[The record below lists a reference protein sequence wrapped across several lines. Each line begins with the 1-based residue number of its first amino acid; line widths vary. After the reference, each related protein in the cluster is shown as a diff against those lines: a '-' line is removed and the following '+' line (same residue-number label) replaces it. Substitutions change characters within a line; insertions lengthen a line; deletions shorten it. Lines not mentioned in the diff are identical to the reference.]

1 MKRARQVPKERCVK
15 LKTLTHMIALI
26 GAAGPAFAQQAPS
39 PQPMQRVEITGSSI
53 RRINLEG
60 ALPVQTIT
68 LDQLD
73 KQGITNA
80 EQLMTLISA
89 NGTGA
94 DNMTSGNNVFGAD
107 ADRVSGGGSFASLR
121 GLGPSGTLVLINGR
135 RIAGYGLS
143 GKAVDLNTIPLAA
156 IARVEVLKDGAS
168 AIYGTDA
175 VGGVINFILKTDFE
189 GLQATASGNFTE
201 AGGGATRR
209 LQLVGGKGKLDT
221 DRYNLMFA
229 LGHDKNDRLDSRQRS
244 FANGYQPQRGLSPD
258 TTGTPV
264 ANQLTEAKPT
274 VAAGQPL
281 PPPKTALGYDFQLPG
296 DPNRYLQAGLLSLQG
311 KCDSV
316 DGMQQYASNLW
327 AKTTSPLRSTYS
339 CSYDYG
345 GDYVMQLPT
354 ERTNFVARG
363 TFQLTP
369 DHRLYAETVGA
380 HTTSLA
386 ILTPAQISTT
396 LAAGNAYPAGG
407 PYYQNLQAYIPT
419 FDPTKPILYKWRAW
433 PLGDRTQQ
441 YSTDTARL
449 LLGAEGTLA
458 GKWDYRLDLSHSFS
472 RTTTDL
478 LDGYAN
484 TRALYSVLGSGIVNP
499 WAAPAQGQSDAA
511 MQALEATKFYGRLQ
525 QGKTT
530 LTQLNGA
537 VSGELFQLP
546 GGAVSGALGTDLRRE
561 SYAFHQDVDATQILL
576 APGNANQ
583 DRVVR
588 NIKAVYA
595 ELVVPVIKDLE
606 LQLALRRD
614 DYSLI
619 GATTNPKIAFSYR
632 PLSWVMLRGS
642 ANKGFLAPS
651 FGQLYGPPG
660 RPALLCDRAPRLLQR
675 RQSEPASGNLEA
687 GHAGHHPRAEREFLG
702 IGRLLGDQRQG
713 PHPEP
718 HPASGAGEC
727 RGPAG
732 IHPPQR
738 RRHHRLH
745 RRRLDQCGR
754 PQDAR
759 RRRRLARARQPAG
772 RFPLECGPGRHLD
785 PELPVRRVRG
795 PALRRIRRQFLHPRS
810 VPALEA
816 QRHLQREQGSVER
829 PAEQS
834 VPRRLQGPIA
844 GCGQERAAARLQ
856 AARGQLHHLRPVDH
870 LHRLQGHVDHG
881 RHPEPVRPRP
891 AVHRAQ
897 RGRSRGRRLGPARGR
912 SARAGAEFQRA
923 LYVLLIVRAIYY
935 AVPAIHTVVPAIH
948 TVVPAIHTVVPA
960 KAGTQVLLASTICLQ
975 LGSPPPRGR
984 R

>member
-1 MKRARQVPKERCVK
+1 MK

-26 GAAGPAFAQQAPS
+26 GAVSPAFAQQAAS
-39 PQPMQRVEITGSSI
+39 QQPMQRVEITGSSI

-73 KQGITNA
+73 KQGINNA

-107 ADRVSGGGSFASLR
+107 SDRVSGGGSFASLR

-143 GKAVDLNTIPLAA
+143 SKAVDLNTIPLAA

-189 GLQATASGNFTE
+189 GVQASASGNFTE

-209 LQLVGGKGKLDT
+209 LGLTAGKGRLDT
-221 DRYNLMFA
+221 DRYNVMFA
-229 LGHDKNDRLDSRQRS
+229 LGHDKNDRLDSSQRS
-244 FANGYQPQRGLSPD
+244 FSNGYQPQRGLSPD

-264 ANQLTEAKPT
+264 ANQLTG
-274 VAAGQPL
+274 AGS
-281 PPPKTALGYDFQLPG
+281 ALGTGFKMPG
-296 DPNRYLQAGLLSLQG
+296 DPNTYLQAGLLSLQG
-311 KCDSV
+311 KCDTV
-316 DGMQQYASNLW
+316 PGMHQYTSSLW

-339 CSYDYG
+339 CTYDYG

-363 TFQLTP
+363 TFQLAP
-369 DHRLYAETVGA
+369 AHRLYAEAVGA
-380 HTTSLA
+380 HTNALA

-396 LAAGNAYPAGG
+396 LAAGNAYPVGG
-407 PYYQNLQAYIPT
+407 PYYQNLQAYIPSY
-419 FDPTKPILYKWRAW
+419 DPTKPILYKWRAW

-458 GKWDYRLDLSHSFS
+458 SKWDYRVDLSHSFS

-484 TRALYSVLGSGIVNP
+484 TKALYSVLGSGIVNP
-499 WAAPAQGQSDAA
+499 WASPEQGQTDAA
-511 MQALEATKFYGRLQ
+511 MAALDATRFHGRLQ

-530 LTQLNGA
+530 LTQLNGSI
-537 VSGELFQLP
+537 SGEIFQLP
-546 GGAVSGALGTDLRRE
+546 AGAVSGAIGTDLRRE

-583 DRVVR
+583 NRVAR

-619 GATTNPKIAFSYR
+619 GATTNPKVAFSYR
-632 PLSWVMLRGS
+632 PASWVMLRGS

-651 FGQLYGPPG
+651 FGQLYSG
-660 RPALLCDRAPRLLQR
+660 RLSQELPNGVSDPVGCASHPNDPRYCAIERLDYF
-675 RQSEPASGNLEA
+675 SGGNPNLRPETSKQ
-687 GHAGHHPRAEREFLG
+687 GTLG
-702 IGRLLGDQRQG
+702 IILEPSPNFSVSLDYWAINVKDRILNRTPQVVLANAAALPEYIHRNAEGIIEYIDAGWINAAGLKTRGADLGLRGRGSLPGGWRWNAGLDGSWTQSYQFAEFEGQPYVEYVGNFYTRDLYLRWKHNATFSVSKGPWSFLLSNLYRDGYKDQLPDAG
-713 PHPEP
+713 KSAPPAGFNPHV
-718 HPASGAGEC
+718 ASYTTFGLSTTYTGFRNTAITVGIQNLFDRDPPFTAHNVDEVVGAGW
-727 RGPAG
+727 
-732 IHPPQR
+732 
-738 RRHHRLH
+738 
-745 RRRLDQCGR
+745 
-754 PQDAR
+754 
-759 RRRRLARARQPAG
+759 
-772 RFPLECGPGRHLD
+772 D
-785 PELPVRRVRG
+785 PRV
-795 PALRRIRRQFLHPRS
+795 A
-810 VPALEA
+810 
-816 QRHLQREQGSVER
+816 
-829 PAEQS
+829 
-834 VPRRLQGPIA
+834 
-844 GCGQERAAARLQ
+844 
-856 AARGQLHHLRPVDH
+856 D
-870 LHRLQGHVDHG
+870 
-881 RHPEPVRPRP
+881 
-891 AVHRAQ
+891 
-897 RGRSRGRRLGPARGR
+897 
-912 SARAGAEFQRA
+912 
-923 LYVLLIVRAIYY
+923 
-935 AVPAIHTVVPAIH
+935 
-948 TVVPAIHTVVPA
+948 
-960 KAGTQVLLASTICLQ
+960 
-975 LGSPPPRGR
+975 PRGR
-984 R
+984 ALNFNVRYTFF

>member
-1 MKRARQVPKERCVK
+1 VK

-26 GAAGPAFAQQAPS
+26 GAASPAFAQQAPS

-651 FGQLYGPPG
+651 FGQLYGGRLNQELPNGVSDPVGCAAHPGDPRYCAIERLDYFSGGNPNLRPETSKQGTLGIILEPSANFSVSVDYWAINVKDRILNRTPQVVLANAAALPEYIHRNGEGIIDYIDAGWINAAGLKTRGADVGLRGRGSLPGGFRWNAGLDGTWTQSYQFAEFEGQRYVEYVGNFYTRDLYLRWKHNATFSVSKGPWSVLLSNLYRDGYKDQLPDAGKSAPPPG
-660 RPALLCDRAPRLLQR
+660 FKPHVASYTTFGLSTTYTGFKDTSITVGIQNLFDRDPPFTAHNVD
-675 RQSEPASGNLEA
+675 EVV
-687 GHAGHHPRAEREFLG
+687 
-702 IGRLLGDQRQG
+702 
-713 PHPEP
+713 
-718 HPASGAGEC
+718 GAGW
-727 RGPAG
+727 
-732 IHPPQR
+732 
-738 RRHHRLH
+738 
-745 RRRLDQCGR
+745 
-754 PQDAR
+754 
-759 RRRRLARARQPAG
+759 
-772 RFPLECGPGRHLD
+772 D
-785 PELPVRRVRG
+785 PRV
-795 PALRRIRRQFLHPRS
+795 A
-810 VPALEA
+810 
-816 QRHLQREQGSVER
+816 
-829 PAEQS
+829 
-834 VPRRLQGPIA
+834 
-844 GCGQERAAARLQ
+844 
-856 AARGQLHHLRPVDH
+856 D
-870 LHRLQGHVDHG
+870 
-881 RHPEPVRPRP
+881 
-891 AVHRAQ
+891 
-897 RGRSRGRRLGPARGR
+897 
-912 SARAGAEFQRA
+912 
-923 LYVLLIVRAIYY
+923 
-935 AVPAIHTVVPAIH
+935 
-948 TVVPAIHTVVPA
+948 
-960 KAGTQVLLASTICLQ
+960 
-975 LGSPPPRGR
+975 PRGR
-984 R
+984 ALSFNVRYTFF